1 MLEAS
6 GDRKAKEQ
14 GQKFLSIP
22 QRGLY
27 LKTTQHLMSRVQL
40 SLPTGELT
48 ILFGV
53 SPPDQ
58 ALGHLS

>member
-1 MLEAS
+1 MLEAL
-6 GDRKAKEQ
+6 GDRKGKEQ

-22 QRGLY
+22 QRGPY
-27 LKTTQHLMSRVQL
+27 LKTTHLMSRVQL

>member
-1 MLEAS
+1 MLGAAE
-6 GDRKAKEQ
+6 DRKGREQ
-14 GQKFLSIP
+14 GQELLSVP

-27 LKTTQHLMSRVQL
+27 LKTTQPLMSHVQL

-58 ALGHLS
+58 ALGRLS